1 MEDIRLVTRYVS
13 NSNEFS
19 FNDYDY
25 DMINNYRIPF
35 YIKNIAGLH
44 RVGTIYRYSKD
55 MLTICTVEKIEKFF
69 RENNPTVYIDRN
81 KTSGMIYFYTESNWI
96 FKVNID
102 EIDTSIYKNHVMT
115 KALSK
120 ALSNAYI
127 SWDQYYMSIAQL
139 VKSRSK
145 DPVTQVGACIIM
157 NNRVISTGYNGFP
170 TGLSNLDFPWTKGN
184 KDDTKNKYYYVV
196 HAEMNAIFNYG
207 GSIKDFR
214 NSTLYVT
221 FLPCP
226 HCAKHMVQAGVKD
239 VVYLAENNSNIPA
252 KLSTAISKFILKKC
266 NINYRKYDYEKDD
279 NLKSIIFKMNSDNE
293 KDFSSI
299 EKCKKYI
306 KKK

>member
-1 MEDIRLVTRYVS
+1 MEDIRLVIRYVS
-13 NSNEFS
+13 NSNEFN

-25 DMINNYRIPF
+25 AMINNYRIPF
-35 YIKNIAGLH
+35 YIKNITGLH

-69 RENNPTVYIDRN
+69 RENNPIVYIDRN
-81 KTSGMIYFYTESNWI
+81 KTSSMIYFYTESNWI

-115 KALSK
+115 K

-184 KDDTKNKYYYVV
+184 KDDTKNKHYYVV
-196 HAEMNAIFNYG
+196 HAEMNAILSAKKDIT
-207 GSIKDFR
+207 GSSI
-214 NSTLYVT
+214 YVT
-221 FLPCP
+221 LFPCNE
-226 HCAKHMVQAGVKD
+226 CAKAIIQSGIKKVVYYNIDESSEDKINKNNAVKNMFKAAGVDIVQYSRINKTI
-239 VVYLAENNSNIPA
+239 NIE
-252 KLSTAISKFILKKC
+252 I
-266 NINYRKYDYEKDD
+266 
-279 NLKSIIFKMNSDNE
+279 
-293 KDFSSI
+293 
-299 EKCKKYI
+299 
-306 KKK
+306 